1 MTRTML
7 AALLAGT
14 TLAVAGYAQAPA
26 KVATAS
32 PELSLAA
39 GFRDPPKEARPRVW
53 WHWMNGNV
61 TRDGI
66 AKDLAWMSRVGIGG
80 MTNFDASLGT
90 PQIVDK
96 RLVYMTPEWKDAFK
110 FAASEAQRLD
120 LELAIAA
127 SPGWSETGGPWV
139 PPQDGMKKLVW
150 SQVRLA
156 GGKRFSGRLAAPPVM
171 TGPYQTAKFR
181 EVFAMGEMPPK
192 PEASGAV
199 AVIAVPVREASLPG
213 AQVTLADGTA
223 LNAGTLLD
231 QDFETG
237 VTVPLAKDKTGAV
250 LITYAR
256 PVTVR
261 SLRLFMP
268 GLKVP
273 FRGIPVL
280 PVVDAMIGGKWIK
293 VAELP
298 LAAVPSTF
306 AFDAVTASQFRI
318 RVTPVE
324 GPPISE
330 LDGAP
335 GAIVVNF
342 FDTGPLEKIALNDLQ
357 FSAEPAINRV
367 QEKAGF
373 DIAPDYYAIAGK
385 GIAPVLP
392 TAAGVIDL
400 TDRVAPDGTIDW
412 TPPKG
417 SDWTIYRFGWS
428 LIGTTNHPAPPE
440 ATGLEV
446 DKYDAAAVRRYLET
460 YIGNYRNAVG
470 DDLFGKAGVRALL
483 TDSIE
488 AGSANWTPRL
498 AEEFEARRGYKLRP
512 WLPALTGVVIGSEAQ
527 TERFL
532 YDFRRTLSEL
542 LADMHYRTVA
552 EVAKEHGLIVYGEAL
567 EDKRP
572 MLGDD
577 LAMRR
582 FADVPMAA
590 LWTWPKGGSMR
601 TTLLGDM
608 KGAASVAHVYGK
620 RFVAAES
627 MTAIS
632 SPWAFAPRDLKRFVD
647 LELAYGINR
656 PVIHTSVHV
665 PVDDKQPG
673 LSLAIFGQYFNRNET
688 WAEMAEPWVKYIS
701 RSSYLLQHGRDYA
714 DVAWFIGEESPVTA
728 QFAEAVPKG
737 LPTRYGY
744 DFVDAEML
752 ANALDVEDGQVVSS
766 GGARYR
772 VIYLGGTSH
781 LMTLPT
787 LKRLAALVAK
797 GAVVVGHKPEAS
809 PSLADDPAEFAKTA
823 DALWGD
829 PHVIASDDV
838 EAALAKLGVAPDVDA
853 PGGDLLFVHRT
864 APDGEIYF
872 VNNRADARKV
882 EARFRITGRK
892 PELWDPVSGT
902 SKPLSYR
909 TEGEATV
916 VSLDLPSEGSC
927 FVVFREATDQASF
940 TVPAVQ
946 ASGIEVKFAPWNVT
960 FQPGR
965 GAPES
970 TVMASLSPL
979 DRSDDAGIRYFS
991 GVATYRSSFTLRA

>member
-1 MTRTML
+1 MTRTL
-7 AALLAGT
+7 IAALLAGT
-14 TLAVAGYAQAPA
+14 SLAAAGYAQGPA
-26 KVATAS
+26 TVTPAAQ
-32 PELSLAA
+32 PVSLAA

-53 WHWMNGNV
+53 WHWMNGNI
-61 TRDGI
+61 TKDGI

-80 MTNFDASLGT
+80 MQNFDASLGT

-139 PPQDGMKKLVW
+139 TPADGMKKLVW
-150 SQVRLA
+150 SQQRLA
-156 GGKRFSGRLAAPPVM
+156 GGKRFAGKLMAPPIM

-181 EVFAMGEMPPK
+181 EVFAMGPTPPK
-192 PEASGAV
+192 PEMGGAV
-199 AVIAVPVREASLPG
+199 AVIAVPVREAALPG
-213 AQVTLADGTA
+213 AKITLADGA
-223 LNAGTLLD
+223 AVNAATLLD
-231 QDFETG
+231 EDFESG
-237 VTVPLAKDKTGAV
+237 VSVPLAKDKSGAILV
-250 LITYAR
+250 TYAK

-268 GLKVP
+268 GLKLP

-280 PVVDAMIGGKWIK
+280 PVLDAKIDGKWTQI
-293 VAELP
+293 AELP
-298 LAAVPSTF
+298 LSAVPGTF
-306 AFDAVTASQFRI
+306 AFDPVTASEFRV
-318 RVTPVE
+318 RVTPVS

-342 FDTGPLEKIALNDLQ
+342 FDTGELTQVTLNDLQ

-385 GIAPVLP
+385 GTAPVLP

-400 TDRVAPDGTIDW
+400 TDKVAADGTIDW

-446 DKYDAAAVRRYLET
+446 DKYDAAAVRRYLEH
-460 YIGNYRNAVG
+460 YLGNYRETVG
-470 DDLFGKAGVRALL
+470 DDLFGKGGVRALL

-542 LADMHYRTVA
+542 LADAHYRTVA
-552 EVAKEHGLIVYGEAL
+552 DVAKENGLIVYGEAL

-590 LWTWPKGGSMR
+590 LWTWPHGGSMR

-647 LELAYGINR
+647 LELAYGVNR

-673 LSLAIFGQYFNRNET
+673 LSLAIFGQYFNRNEG
-688 WAEMAEPWVKYIS
+688 WAEMAGPWVKYIS
-701 RSSYLLQHGRDYA
+701 RSSYLLQHGRDSA
-714 DVAWFIGEESPVTA
+714 DVAWFIGEEAPVTA
-728 QFAEAVPKG
+728 QFAEKQPKG

-752 ANALDVEDGQVVSS
+752 ANALDVEGGAITSS

-781 LMTLPT
+781 KMTLPT

-797 GAVVVGHKPEAS
+797 GAVVVGLKPEGS
-809 PSLADDPAEFAKTA
+809 PSLSDDPAEFAKVA
-823 DALWGD
+823 DALWANSN
-829 PHVIASDDV
+829 VIASDDV
-838 EAALAKLGVAPDVDA
+838 EAALGKLGVAPDVDVA
-853 PGGDLLFVHRT
+853 GGNLLFVHRT
-864 APDGEIYF
+864 ASDGEIYF
-872 VNNRADARKV
+872 VNNRADARTAEV
-882 EARFRITGRK
+882 RFRITGRK

-902 SKPLSYR
+902 SSPLSYR
-909 TEGEATV
+909 TENGATV
-916 VSLDLPSEGSC
+916 VSLDLPSEGSR
-927 FVVFREATDQASF
+927 FVVFREATDQAAW
-940 TVPAVQ
+940 TAPAVQ
-946 ASGIEVKFAPWNVT
+946 ASPVEIKFAPW
-960 FQPGR
+960 
-965 GAPES
+965 
-970 TVMASLSPL
+970 TVS
-979 DRSDDAGIRYFS
+979 
-991 GVATYRSSFTLRA
+991 